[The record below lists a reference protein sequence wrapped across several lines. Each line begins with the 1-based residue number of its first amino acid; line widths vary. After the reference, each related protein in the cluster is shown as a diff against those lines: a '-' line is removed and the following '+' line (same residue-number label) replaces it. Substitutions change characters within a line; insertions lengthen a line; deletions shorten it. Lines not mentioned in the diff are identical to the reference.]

1 MNLRS
6 FRIFGLAVFDY
17 VVTFIGAFFLHYYMW
32 IYANGNF
39 EFKQNKT
46 SFQYYFSLIYIF
58 FGLLVLGT
66 ILHYFFNIKSTFS
79 KYLGFND

>member
-17 VVTFIGAFFLHYYMW
+17 VMSFIGVFFLHYYMW
-32 IYANGNF
+32 SNANVQ
-39 EFKQNKT
+39 FKENRT
-46 SFQYYFSLIYIF
+46 YFQYFFSLFYLFIASLGI
-58 FGLLVLGT
+58 GT

>member
-6 FRIFGLAVFDY
+6 FRIFGLAVIDY
-17 VVTFIGAFFLHYYMW
+17 VMTFIGVFLLHFYMW
-32 IYANGNF
+32 NYANVK
-39 EFKQNKT
+39 FKENRT
-46 SFQYYFSLIYIF
+46 NFQYYFSLFYIF
-58 FGLLVLGT
+58 IASLGIAT

>member
-6 FRIFGLAVFDY
+6 FRIFGLAVIDY
-17 VVTFIGAFFLHYYMW
+17 VMTFIGVFLLHFYMW
-32 IYANGNF
+32 NYANVKFN
-39 EFKQNKT
+39 ENRT
-46 SFQYYFSLIYIF
+46 NFQYYFSLFYIF
-58 FGLLVLGT
+58 IASLGIAT

>member
-17 VVTFIGAFFLHYYMW
+17 VMTFIGAFLLHYYMW
-32 IYANGNF
+32 IYANVK
-39 EFKQNKT
+39 FKQNRT
-46 SFQYYFSLIYIF
+46 NFQYYFSLLFIF
-58 FGLLVLGT
+58 IAFLGIGT